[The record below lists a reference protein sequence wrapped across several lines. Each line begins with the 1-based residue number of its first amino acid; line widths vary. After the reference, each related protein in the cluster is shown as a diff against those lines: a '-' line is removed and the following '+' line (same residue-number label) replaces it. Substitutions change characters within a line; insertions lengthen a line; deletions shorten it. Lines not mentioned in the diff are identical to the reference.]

1 MGCSEN
7 VDIFDTESG
16 FLAAQV
22 DGVNIIFGS
31 YDALCSRGLEITDE
45 QSFDDVDF
53 EGEHE
58 IMYMFRENKLAMY
71 AVVAACCVIAVALNY
86 FLRCPHCGAWPRK
99 GSFFHE
105 FCPRCG
111 KRLDD

>member
-1 MGCSEN
+1 M
-7 VDIFDTESG
+7 
-16 FLAAQV
+16 
-22 DGVNIIFGS
+22 
-31 YDALCSRGLEITDE
+31 SRGLAKKL
-45 QSFDDVDF
+45 Q
-53 EGEHE
+53 
-58 IMYMFRENKLAMY
+58 IMNIIAIVVLILLFRENKLAMY
-71 AVVAACCVIAVALNY
+71 AVVGACCVIAVVLNY